1 MRCDVCA
8 ETVQPKLPRN
18 AVPREVLD
26 FNERLCLDIVS
37 LLHWEGFTKSVKC
50 LNIVCH
56 GTVFQ
61 MIIPL
66 WSGTIALD
74 LRQAYREGWQ
84 RWARDPKQVVLDPI
98 GGNLHGIFLVPEA
111 DVAALTIPVL
121 DRPSERATQIR
132 QAARQAFVECQD
144 DKAMR
149 RALVARPRPWREFQ
163 VGDQVASWQKG
174 KGRDMK
180 HDHARWHGRAVI
192 LALCLGSE
200 NVWVACRHQLLKV
213 SEEQLRMATITE
225 RVVDDVIHQKLRAV
239 GEDSAAERQE
249 RFRSRSTSVSKF
261 SKKKSTVSC
270 RCDVLTCTHWIK
282 PVKVA
287 KVRILYTRSGSIV
300 ILLPPKHQQQQ
311 KAIEDT
317 G

>member
-1 MRCDVCA
+1 M
-8 ETVQPKLPRN
+8 
-18 AVPREVLD
+18 
-26 FNERLCLDIVS
+26 
-37 LLHWEGFTKSVKC
+37 
-50 LNIVCH
+50 CH

-61 MIIPL
+61 MIILL
-66 WSGTIALD
+66 WSETTALD

-98 GGNLHGIFLVPEA
+98 GGNLHGLFLVPEA
-111 DVAALTIPVL
+111 DVAAVTMPVL
-121 DRPSERATQIR
+121 DRSSERATQIR

-163 VGDQVASWQKG
+163 VGDQVAFWQKG
-174 KGRDMK
+174 KGRGMK

-249 RFRSRSTSVSKF
+249 RFRRRSSAHVQQENTAQPHISR
-261 SKKKSTVSC
+261 
-270 RCDVLTCTHWIK
+270 
-282 PVKVA
+282 
-287 KVRILYTRSGSIV
+287 
-300 ILLPPKHQQQQ
+300 
-311 KAIEDT
+311 
-317 G
+317 